1 MRSKIRL
8 NEQSGRTVAE
18 VFDDFVF
25 AQTAEGL
32 SEVTIRNYKLH
43 QSKWR
48 GVFTSL
54 HHFYTFLVIFQGTP
68 AFSLLLAPVKES

>member
-1 MRSKIRL
+1 MRSKIKL

-43 QSKWR
+43 
-48 GVFTSL
+48 L
-54 HHFYTFLVIFQGTP
+54 HSISNDCVYAEVWSCP
-68 AFSLLLAPVKES
+68 